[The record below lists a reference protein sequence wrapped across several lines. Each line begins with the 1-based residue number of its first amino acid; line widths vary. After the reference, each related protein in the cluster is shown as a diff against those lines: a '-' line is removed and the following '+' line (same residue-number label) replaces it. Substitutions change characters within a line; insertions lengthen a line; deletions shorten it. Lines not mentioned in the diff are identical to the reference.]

1 MAKKKEETKKT
12 EDISLDQKLDTVL
25 AKLEEHSQIIENFRT
40 SFQNLETAFRTLKER
55 NRLR

>member
-12 EDISLDQKLDTVL
+12 ADQSVDERFEAMQAALDEH
-25 AKLEEHSQIIENFRT
+25 AKAIENFRT
-40 SFQNLETAFRTLKER
+40 SFQNLETAHRTLKER